1 MQTVLTA
8 GLALL
13 AAIAVSVPSSAEPG
27 TQQHFSACKAKV
39 TAGVRLDRRDLRI
52 AARDVSFH
60 RQVAERSWQAEEHL
74 GEVAEPVGPN
84 WQRSASHT
92 NQPLARA

>member
-27 TQQHFSACKAKV
+27 TQQRFSACKAKV
-39 TAGVRLDRRDLRI
+39 TASVRLDRRDL
-52 AARDVSFH
+52 
-60 RQVAERSWQAEEHL
+60 
-74 GEVAEPVGPN
+74 
-84 WQRSASHT
+84 
-92 NQPLARA
+92 